1 MSLNTQ
7 PLPPLTKQ
15 VCQLDANGHYLYTT
29 DADLDPLAA
38 DGSYILPGGC
48 IDAAPPEAKPG
59 HAAQWQNGAWAYLPD
74 HRGQVFY
81 STSTGRPHTI
91 NAIGAL
97 PGGITDTP
105 PPSQYHSWDAKAKAW
120 ALTKTARAQQ
130 LADAKT
136 AKYDS
141 INRAAQVYINRA
153 AELDKVPD
161 FELATWAQQAAEA
174 EAWAADNT
182 AATPMLAQIAAAR
195 GADIN
200 DLRQKSLKKARA
212 YSALV
217 AHVVGQR
224 QAYVDALNAA
234 TDLAAVDAIAINY
247 TAPGA

>member
-1 MSLNTQ
+1 M
-7 PLPPLTKQ
+7 
-15 VCQLDANGHYLYTT
+15 
-29 DADLDPLAA
+29 
-38 DGSYILPGGC
+38 
-48 IDAAPPEAKPG
+48 
-59 HAAQWQNGAWAYLPD
+59 
-74 HRGQVFY
+74 
-81 STSTGRPHTI
+81 
-91 NAIGAL
+91 
-97 PGGITDTP
+97 
-105 PPSQYHSWDAKAKAW
+105 
-120 ALTKTARAQQ
+120 
-130 LADAKT
+130 
-136 AKYDS
+136 
-141 INRAAQVYINRA
+141 
-153 AELDKVPD
+153 PD

>member
-1 MSLNTQ
+1 MSLNTK

-29 DADLDPLAA
+29 DADLDPMAA

-81 STSTGRPHTI
+81 STGTGRPHTI

-153 AELDKVPD
+153 A
-161 FELATWAQQAAEA
+161 
-174 EAWAADNT
+174 
-182 AATPMLAQIAAAR
+182 
-195 GADIN
+195 
-200 DLRQKSLKKARA
+200 
-212 YSALV
+212 
-217 AHVVGQR
+217 
-224 QAYVDALNAA
+224 
-234 TDLAAVDAIAINY
+234 
-247 TAPGA
+247 